1 MKVGVIDYGASNIFS
16 VVRALNSLGASTKI
30 VKTPEDFKNTDKLVF
45 PGQGS
50 MGSCS
55 KKLSENNLRDSL
67 IDALNNFPFL
77 GICLGLQILFS
88 ESEESEGE
96 KGLNI
101 FSEKIEKFSE
111 FEDKTIKIPH
121 MGWNQVEISQNHFL
135 LKDIKSNENFYFV
148 HSFASKEANQ
158 NEIFSKTFHGEI
170 FNSAVG
176 KDNIFATQFHPEK
189 SGKSG
194 LMILKNF
201 LDWKI

>member
-135 LKDIKSNENFYFV
+135 LKGIKSNENFYFV

-170 FNSAVG
+170 FNSSVG

>member
-30 VKTPEDFKNTDKLVF
+30 VKRPEDFKNTDKLVF

-101 FSEKIEKFSE
+101 FSEKIEKFSK
-111 FEDKTIKIPH
+111 FEDKTVKIPH

-135 LKDIKSNENFYFV
+135 LKGIKSNENFYFV

>member
-101 FSEKIEKFSE
+101 FSGKIEKFSE
-111 FEDKTIKIPH
+111 FEDKTVKIPH

-135 LKDIKSNENFYFV
+135 LKGIKSNENFYFV

-170 FNSAVG
+170 FNSAIG

>member
-1 MKVGVIDYGASNIFS
+1 MKLGVIDYGASNIFS
-16 VVRALNSLGASTKI
+16 VVRALNSLGASTII
-30 VKTPEDFKNTDKLVF
+30 VKKPEDFKNTDKLVF

-50 MGSCS
+50 MGACL
-55 KKLSENNLRDSL
+55 KKLSENNLKDSL
-67 IDALNNFPFL
+67 IDALNNYPFL

-88 ESEESEGE
+88 ESEESKGE

-101 FSEKIEKFSE
+101 FSEKIKKLSE
-111 FEDKTIKIPH
+111 FEDKSIKIPH

-135 LKDIKSNENFYFV
+135 LEGIKSNEDFYFV

-158 NEIFSKTFHGEI
+158 NEIYSKTFHGEI

-194 LMILKNF
+194 LKILKNF
-201 LDWKI
+201 IDWKI

>member
-96 KGLNI
+96 
-101 FSEKIEKFSE
+101 
-111 FEDKTIKIPH
+111 
-121 MGWNQVEISQNHFL
+121 
-135 LKDIKSNENFYFV
+135 
-148 HSFASKEANQ
+148 
-158 NEIFSKTFHGEI
+158 
-170 FNSAVG
+170 
-176 KDNIFATQFHPEK
+176 
-189 SGKSG
+189 
-194 LMILKNF
+194 
-201 LDWKI
+201 

>member
-30 VKTPEDFKNTDKLVF
+30 VKTPEDFKNTEKLVF

-50 MGSCS
+50 MGACS

-111 FEDKTIKIPH
+111 FEDKTVKIPH

-135 LKDIKSNENFYFV
+135 LKGIKSNENFYFV

>member
-1 MKVGVIDYGASNIFS
+1 MKLGVIDYGASNIFS
-16 VVRALNSLGASTKI
+16 VVRALNSLGASTII
-30 VKTPEDFKNTDKLVF
+30 VKKPEDFKNTDKLVF

-50 MGSCS
+50 MGACL
-55 KKLSENNLRDSL
+55 KKLSENNLKDSL
-67 IDALNNFPFL
+67 IDALNNYPFL

-88 ESEESEGE
+88 ESEESKGE

-101 FSEKIEKFSE
+101 FSEKIKKFSE
-111 FEDKTIKIPH
+111 FEDKSIKIPH

-135 LKDIKSNENFYFV
+135 LEGIKSNEDFYFV

-158 NEIFSKTFHGEI
+158 NEIYSKTFHGEI

-194 LMILKNF
+194 LKILKNF
-201 LDWKI
+201 IDWKI

>member
-1 MKVGVIDYGASNIFS
+1 MKLGVIDYGASNIFS
-16 VVRALNSLGASTKI
+16 VVRALNSLGASTII
-30 VKTPEDFKNTDKLVF
+30 VKKPEDFKNTDKLVF

-50 MGSCS
+50 LGACL
-55 KKLSENNLRDSL
+55 KKLSENNLKDSL
-67 IDALNNFPFL
+67 IDALNNYPFL

-88 ESEESEGE
+88 ESEESKGE

-101 FSEKIEKFSE
+101 FSEKIKKFSE
-111 FEDKTIKIPH
+111 FEDKSIKIPH
-121 MGWNQVEISQNHFL
+121 MGWNQIEISQNHFL
-135 LKDIKSNENFYFV
+135 LEGIKSNEDFYFV

-158 NEIFSKTFHGEI
+158 NEIYSKTFHGEI

-194 LMILKNF
+194 LKILKNF
-201 LDWKI
+201 IDWKI

>member
-121 MGWNQVEISQNHFL
+121 MGWNQVEITQNHLL
-135 LKDIKSNENFYFV
+135 LKGIKSNENFYFV

>member
-67 IDALNNFPFL
+67 INALNNFPFL

-111 FEDKTIKIPH
+111 FEDKTVKIPH

-135 LKDIKSNENFYFV
+135 LKGIKSNENFYFV

>member
-50 MGSCS
+50 MGACS

-67 IDALNNFPFL
+67 IDALNNLPFL

-121 MGWNQVEISQNHFL
+121 MGWNQLEISQNHFL
-135 LKDIKSNENFYFV
+135 LKGIKSYENFYFV

>member
-111 FEDKTIKIPH
+111 FQDKTIKIPH

-135 LKDIKSNENFYFV
+135 LKGIKSNENFYFV

>member
-111 FEDKTIKIPH
+111 FEDKTVKIPH
-121 MGWNQVEISQNHFL
+121 MGWNPVEISQNHFL
-135 LKDIKSNENFYFV
+135 LKGIKSNENFYFV

>member
-50 MGSCS
+50 MGACS

-67 IDALNNFPFL
+67 IDALSNFPFL

-111 FEDKTIKIPH
+111 FKDKTVKIPH

-135 LKDIKSNENFYFV
+135 LKGIKSNENFYFV

>member
-111 FEDKTIKIPH
+111 SEDKTLKIPH
-121 MGWNQVEISQNHFL
+121 MGWNQVEISQSHFL
-135 LKDIKSNENFYFV
+135 LKGIKSNENFYFV

-194 LMILKNF
+194 LTMLKNF

>member
-1 MKVGVIDYGASNIFS
+1 MKLGVIDYGASNIFS

-111 FEDKTIKIPH
+111 FEDKTVKIPH

-135 LKDIKSNENFYFV
+135 LKGIKSNENFYFV

>member
-101 FSEKIEKFSE
+101 FSEKIEKFNE
-111 FEDKTIKIPH
+111 FEDKTVKIPH

-135 LKDIKSNENFYFV
+135 LKGIKSKENFYIF
-148 HSFASKEANQ
+148 HNIDSKESKQ
-158 NEIFSKTFHGEI
+158 KKKYSKTYHGEI
-170 FNSAVG
+170 YNTAVG

>member
-50 MGSCS
+50 MGACS

-111 FEDKTIKIPH
+111 FEDKTLKIPH

-135 LKDIKSNENFYFV
+135 LKGIKSNENFYFV

>member
-111 FEDKTIKIPH
+111 FEDKTVKIPH

-135 LKDIKSNENFYFV
+135 LKGIKSNENFYFV

-194 LMILKNF
+194 LKILKNF

>member
-1 MKVGVIDYGASNIFS
+1 MKLGVIDYGASNIFS
-16 VVRALNSLGASTKI
+16 VVRALNSLGASTII
-30 VKTPEDFKNTDKLVF
+30 VKKPEDFKNTDKLVF

-50 MGSCS
+50 MGACL
-55 KKLSENNLRDSL
+55 KKLSENNLKDSL
-67 IDALNNFPFL
+67 IDALNNYPFL

-88 ESEESEGE
+88 ESEESKGE

-101 FSEKIEKFSE
+101 FSEKIKKFSE
-111 FEDKTIKIPH
+111 FEDKSIKIPH

-135 LKDIKSNENFYFV
+135 LEGIKSNEDFYFV

-158 NEIFSKTFHGEI
+158 KEIYSKTFHGEI

-194 LMILKNF
+194 LKILKNF
-201 LDWKI
+201 IDWKI

>member
-50 MGSCS
+50 MGSCL

-111 FEDKTIKIPH
+111 YEDKTVKIPH
-121 MGWNQVEISQNHFL
+121 MGWNQVEITQNHLL
-135 LKDIKSNENFYFV
+135 LKGIKSNENFYFV

>member
-1 MKVGVIDYGASNIFS
+1 MKLGVIDYGASNIFS
-16 VVRALNSLGASTKI
+16 VVRALNSLGASTII
-30 VKTPEDFKNTDKLVF
+30 VKKPEDFKNTDKLVF

-50 MGSCS
+50 MGACL
-55 KKLSENNLRDSL
+55 KKLSENNLKDSL
-67 IDALNNFPFL
+67 IDALNNYPFL

-88 ESEESEGE
+88 ESEESKGE

-101 FSEKIEKFSE
+101 FSEKIKKFSE
-111 FEDKTIKIPH
+111 FEDKSIKIPH

-135 LKDIKSNENFYFV
+135 LEGIKTNEDLYFV

-158 NEIFSKTFHGEI
+158 NEIYSKTFHGEI

-194 LMILKNF
+194 LKILKNF
-201 LDWKI
+201 IDWKI

>member
-111 FEDKTIKIPH
+111 FEDKTVKIPH
-121 MGWNQVEISQNHFL
+121 MGWNQVEITQNHLL
-135 LKDIKSNENFYFV
+135 LKGIKSNENFYFV

>member
-111 FEDKTIKIPH
+111 FEDKTVKIPH
-121 MGWNQVEISQNHFL
+121 MGWNQLEINQNHFL
-135 LKDIKSNENFYFV
+135 LKGIKSNENFYFV

>member
-1 MKVGVIDYGASNIFS
+1 MKLGVIDYGASNIFS
-16 VVRALNSLGASTKI
+16 VVRALNSLGASTII
-30 VKTPEDFKNTDKLVF
+30 VKKPEDFKNTDKLVF

-50 MGSCS
+50 MGACL
-55 KKLSENNLRDSL
+55 KKLSENNLKDSL
-67 IDALNNFPFL
+67 IDALNNYPFL

-88 ESEESEGE
+88 ESEESKGE

-101 FSEKIEKFSE
+101 FSEKIKKFSE
-111 FEDKTIKIPH
+111 FEDKSIKIPH

-135 LKDIKSNENFYFV
+135 LEGIKTNEDFYFV

-158 NEIFSKTFHGEI
+158 NEIYSKTFHGEI

-194 LMILKNF
+194 VKILKNF
-201 LDWKI
+201 IDWKI

>member
-77 GICLGLQILFS
+77 VICLGLQILFS

-111 FEDKTIKIPH
+111 YEDKTVKIPH

-135 LKDIKSNENFYFV
+135 LKGIKSNENFYFV

>member
-50 MGSCS
+50 MGACL
-55 KKLSENNLRDSL
+55 KKLSENNLKDSL
-67 IDALNNFPFL
+67 IDALNNYPFL

-88 ESEESEGE
+88 ESEESKGE

-101 FSEKIEKFSE
+101 FSEKIKKFSE
-111 FEDKTIKIPH
+111 FEDKSIKIPH

-135 LKDIKSNENFYFV
+135 LEGIKTNEDFYFV

-158 NEIFSKTFHGEI
+158 NEIYSKTFHGEI

-194 LMILKNF
+194 LKILKNF
-201 LDWKI
+201 IDWKI

>member
-67 IDALNNFPFL
+67 IDALNNLPFL

-121 MGWNQVEISQNHFL
+121 MGWNQLEISQNHFL
-135 LKDIKSNENFYFV
+135 LKGIKSYENFYFV

>member
-111 FEDKTIKIPH
+111 FEDKTVKIPH

-135 LKDIKSNENFYFV
+135 LEGIKSNENFYFV

>member
-50 MGSCS
+50 MGACS
-55 KKLSENNLRDSL
+55 KKLSENNLRDPL

-111 FEDKTIKIPH
+111 FEDKTVKIPH
-121 MGWNQVEISQNHFL
+121 MGWNQLEINQNHFL
-135 LKDIKSNENFYFV
+135 LKGIKSNENFYFV